1 VEQSFEGADFMIPE
15 SVASR
20 QQLILNELLK
30 LTDQGRKN
38 TEELSLIRVEL
49 GLHNGA
55 LHGRLPSLEGDIA
68 RQDLRIDKL
77 DLRLGMIEKSENEDA
92 GKEKLKNVIFSL
104 LGGSASGAMITMG
117 YHLLQSGFRR

>member
-1 VEQSFEGADFMIPE
+1 MTQSFEGGDFMIPE

-38 TEELSLIRVEL
+38 TEELSMIRVEL

-55 LHGRLPSLEGDIA
+55 LHGRLPSLQGDITK
-68 RQDLRIDKL
+68 QDLRIDKL
-77 DLRLGMIEKSENEDA
+77 DIRLAIIEKSESENA
-92 GKEKLKNVIFSL
+92 GKQKFKAIIISL
-104 LGGSASGAMITMG
+104 LGGSASGAIITMA
-117 YHLLQSGFRR
+117 YHLLQGGVAR

>member
-1 VEQSFEGADFMIPE
+1 MAQTFEGGDFMIPE

-77 DLRLGMIEKSENEDA
+77 DMRLGIMEKSASEDA
-92 GKEKLKNVIFSL
+92 GKQKLKSVKFSL
-104 LGGSASGAMITMG
+104 LGGSASGAMITMA
-117 YHLLQSGFRR
+117 YHLLQNGVGR

>member
-1 VEQSFEGADFMIPE
+1 MAQSFEGGDFMIPE

-68 RQDLRIDKL
+68 RQDLRIDKI
-77 DLRLGMIEKSENEDA
+77 DMRLGIIEKSESENA
-92 GKEKLKNVIFSL
+92 GKQKLKAVIISL
-104 LGGSASGAMITMG
+104 LGGSASGAIITMA
-117 YHLLQSGFRR
+117 YHLSQSGVGR

>member
-1 VEQSFEGADFMIPE
+1 MIPE
-15 SVASR
+15 PGASR

-38 TEELSLIRVEL
+38 TEELSMIRVEL

-68 RQDLRIDKL
+68 RQDLRMDKL
-77 DLRLGMIEKSENEDA
+77 DMRVGMMEKSESEDA
-92 GKEKLKNVIFSL
+92 GKQKLKSVIFSL
-104 LGGSASGAMITMG
+104 LGGSASGAMITMA
-117 YHLLQSGFRR
+117 YHLVQSGVGR

>member
-1 VEQSFEGADFMIPE
+1 MAQSLEGGDFMIPE

-38 TEELSLIRVEL
+38 TEELSMIRVEL

-68 RQDLRIDKL
+68 RQGIRIDKL
-77 DLRLGMIEKSENEDA
+77 DLRVGTIEKSESEDA
-92 GKEKLKNVIFSL
+92 GKQKLKSVILSL
-104 LGGSASGAMITMG
+104 LGGSASGAIITLV
-117 YHLLQSGFRR
+117 YHLVQNGVRR

>member
-1 VEQSFEGADFMIPE
+1 MTQHFEGGDFMLPE
-15 SVASR
+15 AGASR

-38 TEELSLIRVEL
+38 TEELSMIRVEL

-68 RQDLRIDKL
+68 RQDLRLDKL
-77 DLRLGMIEKSENEDA
+77 DMRVGMMEKAESEDA
-92 GKEKLKNVIFSL
+92 GKQKLKSVIFSL
-104 LGGSASGAMITMG
+104 LGGSTSGAMITLA
-117 YHLLQSGFRR
+117 YHLMHGGAGR

>member
-1 VEQSFEGADFMIPE
+1 MTQSFEGGDFMIPE

-38 TEELSLIRVEL
+38 TEELSMIRVEL

-55 LHGRLPSLEGDIA
+55 LHGRLPSLQGDINK
-68 RQDLRIDKL
+68 QDLRIDKL
-77 DLRLGMIEKSENEDA
+77 DLRLAIIEKSESENA
-92 GKEKLKNVIFSL
+92 GKQKFKAIIISL
-104 LGGSASGAMITMG
+104 LGGSASGAIITMAH
-117 YHLLQSGFRR
+117 HLLQRGVGR

>member
-1 VEQSFEGADFMIPE
+1 MTQNFEGGDFIIPE
-15 SVASR
+15 SVVSR

-55 LHGRLPSLEGDIA
+55 LHGRLPSLEGDLTK
-68 RQDLRIDKL
+68 QDLRIDKL
-77 DLRLGMIEKSENEDA
+77 DLRLAALEKSESENA
-92 GKEKLKNVIFSL
+92 GKQKLKAVIISL
-104 LGGSASGAMITMG
+104 LGGSASGAIITMA
-117 YHLLQSGFRR
+117 YHLSQGLGR

>member
-1 VEQSFEGADFMIPE
+1 MAHSFEGGDFMIPE

-55 LHGRLPSLEGDIA
+55 LHGRLPSLEGDLA

-77 DLRLGMIEKSENEDA
+77 DMRLGMMEKSESEDA
-92 GKEKLKNVIFSL
+92 GKQKLKSVILSL
-104 LGGSASGAMITMG
+104 LGGSASGAMITMA
-117 YHLLQSGFRR
+117 YHLLQGGVGR

>member
-1 VEQSFEGADFMIPE
+1 MAQNFEGGDFMFPE
-15 SVASR
+15 SVTSR

-30 LTDQGRKN
+30 LTDQGRKT

-55 LHGRLPSLEGDIA
+55 LHGRLPSLEGNIA

-77 DLRLGMIEKSENEDA
+77 DMRMGMIEKSESEDN
-92 GKEKLKNVIFSL
+92 GRQKLKSVILSL
-104 LGGSASGAMITMG
+104 LGGSASGAIITLAYQLMK
-117 YHLLQSGFRR
+117 SGVGR

>member
-1 VEQSFEGADFMIPE
+1 MTQSFEGGDFMIPG
-15 SVASR
+15 SVTSR
-20 QQLILNELLK
+20 QQLILNELSK

-55 LHGRLPSLEGDIA
+55 LHGRLPSLAGDIA

-77 DLRLGMIEKSENEDA
+77 DMRLGMIEKWESEDA
-92 GKEKLKNVIFSL
+92 GKRKLKSVILSL
-104 LGGSASGAMITMG
+104 LGGSASGAMITMA
-117 YHLLQSGFRR
+117 YHWLQGGVGR

>member
-1 VEQSFEGADFMIPE
+1 MTPGFEGGDFLVPG

-38 TEELSLIRVEL
+38 TEELSLMRVEL

-55 LHGRLPSLEGDIA
+55 LHGRLPSLQGDLGK
-68 RQDLRIDKL
+68 QDQRIDKL
-77 DLRLGMIEKSENEDA
+77 DTRLAMLEKSESENA
-92 GKEKLKNVIFSL
+92 GKEKFKAVVISL
-104 LGGSASGAMITMG
+104 LGGSASGAIITLV
-117 YHLLQSGFRR
+117 YHLSQGGAGR

>member
-1 VEQSFEGADFMIPE
+1 MIPE

-68 RQDLRIDKL
+68 TQDLRIDKL
-77 DLRLGMIEKSENEDA
+77 DMRLGALEKSESENA
-92 GKEKLKNVIFSL
+92 GKQKLKAAIISL
-104 LGGSASGAMITMG
+104 LGGSAAGAIITMA
-117 YHLLQSGFRR
+117 YHLSQGVGR

>member
-1 VEQSFEGADFMIPE
+1 MAPSFEGGDFMIPE
-15 SVASR
+15 PGASR

-68 RQDLRIDKL
+68 RQGLRIDKL
-77 DLRLGMIEKSENEDA
+77 DMRVGMIEKSESEDA
-92 GKEKLKNVIFSL
+92 GKQKLKSVILSL
-104 LGGSASGAMITMG
+104 LGGSASGAIITMA
-117 YHLLQSGFRR
+117 YHLVHGGVGR

>member
-1 VEQSFEGADFMIPE
+1 MTQSFDGGDFMIPE
-15 SVASR
+15 SAASR

-55 LHGRLPSLEGDIA
+55 LHGRLPSLQGDITK
-68 RQDLRIDKL
+68 QDLRIDKL
-77 DLRLGMIEKSENEDA
+77 DIRLAVLEKSESENA
-92 GKEKLKNVIFSL
+92 GKQKLKALILSL
-104 LGGSASGAMITMG
+104 LGGSASGAMITMA
-117 YHLLQSGFRR
+117 YHLVHNGLGR

>member
-1 VEQSFEGADFMIPE
+1 MIPE

-68 RQDLRIDKL
+68 RQGSRIDKL
-77 DLRLGMIEKSENEDA
+77 DMRVGMIEKSESEDA
-92 GKEKLKNVIFSL
+92 GKQKLKSVILSL
-104 LGGSASGAMITMG
+104 LGGSASGAIITMA
-117 YHLLQSGFRR
+117 YHLLHGGAGR

>member
-1 VEQSFEGADFMIPE
+1 MTQSFEGGDFMIPE

-55 LHGRLPSLEGDIA
+55 LHGRLPSLQGDITK
-68 RQDLRIDKL
+68 QDLRIDKL
-77 DLRLGMIEKSENEDA
+77 DMRLGALEKSESENA
-92 GKEKLKNVIFSL
+92 GKQKLKAVIISL
-104 LGGSASGAMITMG
+104 LGGSASGAIITMA
-117 YHLLQSGFRR
+117 YHLSQGVGR

>member
-1 VEQSFEGADFMIPE
+1 MAQNFDGGDFMIPE
-15 SVASR
+15 SVTSR

-55 LHGRLPSLEGDIA
+55 LHGRLPSLQGDITK
-68 RQDLRIDKL
+68 QDLRIDKL
-77 DLRLGMIEKSENEDA
+77 DMRLAALEKSESESA
-92 GKEKLKNVIFSL
+92 GKQKLKAVIISL
-104 LGGSASGAMITMG
+104 LGGSASGAIITMA
-117 YHLLQSGFRR
+117 YHLSQGSGR

>member
-1 VEQSFEGADFMIPE
+1 MTQSFDGGDFIIPE
-15 SVASR
+15 AVASR

-55 LHGRLPSLEGDIA
+55 LHGRLPSLEGDLTK
-68 RQDLRIDKL
+68 QDLRLDKL
-77 DLRLGMIEKSENEDA
+77 DLRLAALEKSESENA
-92 GKEKLKNVIFSL
+92 GKQKLKAVIISL
-104 LGGSASGAMITMG
+104 LGGSASGAIITMA
-117 YHLLQSGFRR
+117 YHLSQRVGR

>member
-1 VEQSFEGADFMIPE
+1 MAQSFEGGDFMIPE
-15 SVASR
+15 SVTSR

-77 DLRLGMIEKSENEDA
+77 DMRLGIMEKSASEDA
-92 GKEKLKNVIFSL
+92 GKQKLKNVILSL
-104 LGGSASGAMITMG
+104 LGGSASGAMITMA
-117 YHLLQSGFRR
+117 YHLLRNGVGR

>member
-1 VEQSFEGADFMIPE
+1 MTQSFDGGDFMIPE

-55 LHGRLPSLEGDIA
+55 LHGRLPSLQGDITK
-68 RQDLRIDKL
+68 QDLRIDKL
-77 DLRLGMIEKSENEDA
+77 DMRLGALEKSESENA
-92 GKEKLKNVIFSL
+92 GKQKLKAVIISL
-104 LGGSASGAMITMG
+104 LGGSASGAIITMA
-117 YHLLQSGFRR
+117 YHFSQGVGR

>member
-1 VEQSFEGADFMIPE
+1 MAQNFDGGDFRLPEQGVSQ
-15 SVASR
+15 

-38 TEELSLIRVEL
+38 TEELSMIRVEL

-68 RQDLRIDKL
+68 RQDLRLDKL
-77 DLRLGMIEKSENEDA
+77 DMRVGMIEKTESEDA
-92 GKEKLKNVIFSL
+92 GQRKLKSVIFSL
-104 LGGSASGAMITMG
+104 LGGSASGAMITMA
-117 YHLLQSGFRR
+117 YHLMHGGAGR

>member
-1 VEQSFEGADFMIPE
+1 MAQSFEGGDFMIPE
-15 SVASR
+15 SVPSR

-55 LHGRLPSLEGDIA
+55 LHGRLPSLEGDIN

-77 DLRLGMIEKSENEDA
+77 DMRLSIIEKSDSENA
-92 GKEKLKNVIFSL
+92 GKQKLKAIMMSL
-104 LGGSASGAMITMG
+104 LGGSASGAVITAV
-117 YHLLQSGFRR
+117 YHLFQPGVSH

>member
-1 VEQSFEGADFMIPE
+1 MAQSFEGGDFMIPE

-77 DLRLGMIEKSENEDA
+77 DIRVGMIEKSESEDA
-92 GKEKLKNVIFSL
+92 GKQKLKSVILSL
-104 LGGSASGAMITMG
+104 LGGSASGAIITMA
-117 YHLLQSGFRR
+117 YHLVQGGVRR

>member
-1 VEQSFEGADFMIPE
+1 MAQSFEGGDFMIPE

-77 DLRLGMIEKSENEDA
+77 DMRVGMIEKSESEDA
-92 GKEKLKNVIFSL
+92 GKQKLKSVILSL
-104 LGGSASGAMITMG
+104 LGGSASGAIITMA
-117 YHLLQSGFRR
+117 YHLVQGGVRR

>member
-1 VEQSFEGADFMIPE
+1 MIPE

-55 LHGRLPSLEGDIA
+55 LHGRLPSLQGDITK
-68 RQDLRIDKL
+68 QDLRIDKQ
-77 DLRLGMIEKSENEDA
+77 DMRLAALEKSETENA
-92 GKEKLKNVIFSL
+92 GKQKLKSVIISL
-104 LGGSASGAMITMG
+104 LGGSASGAIITMA
-117 YHLLQSGFRR
+117 YHLSQGAGR

>member
-1 VEQSFEGADFMIPE
+1 MTQSFEGGDFMIPE

-77 DLRLGMIEKSENEDA
+77 DMRLGIIEKSESENA
-92 GKEKLKNVIFSL
+92 GKQKLKAVIISL
-104 LGGSASGAMITMG
+104 LGGSASGAIITMA
-117 YHLLQSGFRR
+117 YHMSQSGVGR

>member
-1 VEQSFEGADFMIPE
+1 MAQSLEGGDFMIPE

-68 RQDLRIDKL
+68 RQGLRIDKL
-77 DLRLGMIEKSENEDA
+77 DLRVGMIEKSESEDA
-92 GKEKLKNVIFSL
+92 GKQKLTSVILSL
-104 LGGSASGAMITMG
+104 LGGSASGAIITMV
-117 YHLLQSGFRR
+117 YHLVQSGVRR

>member
-1 VEQSFEGADFMIPE
+1 MTQSLEGGDFMIPE

-38 TEELSLIRVEL
+38 TEELSMIRVEL

-55 LHGRLPSLEGDIA
+55 LHGRLPSLQGDITK
-68 RQDLRIDKL
+68 QDLRIDKL
-77 DLRLGMIEKSENEDA
+77 DIRLAIIEKSESENA
-92 GKEKLKNVIFSL
+92 GKQKFKAIIISL
-104 LGGSASGAMITMG
+104 LGGSASGAIITMA
-117 YHLLQSGFRR
+117 YHLSRSGVGR

>member
-1 VEQSFEGADFMIPE
+1 MTQSFEGGDFLVPE
-15 SVASR
+15 PIASR

-77 DLRLGMIEKSENEDA
+77 DMRLAMVEKSESEDA
-92 GKEKLKNVIFSL
+92 GKQKLKAVIISV
-104 LGGSASGAMITMG
+104 LGGSASGAIITMA
-117 YHLLQSGFRR
+117 YHLAQSGAGR

>member
-1 VEQSFEGADFMIPE
+1 MIPE

-55 LHGRLPSLEGDIA
+55 LHGRLPSLEGDLA

-77 DLRLGMIEKSENEDA
+77 DMRLGMMEKSESEDA
-92 GKEKLKNVIFSL
+92 GKQKLKSVILSL
-104 LGGSASGAMITMG
+104 LGGSASGAMITMA
-117 YHLLQSGFRR
+117 YHLLQGGTGR

>member
-1 VEQSFEGADFMIPE
+1 MTQSFDGGDFMIPE

-55 LHGRLPSLEGDIA
+55 LHGRLPSLQGDITK
-68 RQDLRIDKL
+68 QDLRIDKL
-77 DLRLGMIEKSENEDA
+77 DMRLSVLEKSDSEDA
-92 GKEKLKNVIFSL
+92 GKQKLKAVILSL
-104 LGGSASGAMITMG
+104 LGGSASGAMITMA
-117 YHLLQSGFRR
+117 YHLMHNGLER

>member
-1 VEQSFEGADFMIPE
+1 MTQSFEGGDFMIPE

-68 RQDLRIDKL
+68 RQDLRIDKM
-77 DLRLGMIEKSENEDA
+77 DMRLGIIEKSESENA
-92 GKEKLKNVIFSL
+92 GKQKFKAVMISL
-104 LGGSASGAMITMG
+104 LGGSASGAIIR
-117 YHLLQSGFRR
+117 QAPASSIRP